1 MVVVVV
7 ETRCEIC
14 VEETEGSGSEGK
26 SWVARVT
33 RADSEEVTGGS

>member
-14 VEETEGSGSEGK
+14 VEET
-26 SWVARVT
+26 
-33 RADSEEVTGGS
+33 GGSYSEDRDELLE